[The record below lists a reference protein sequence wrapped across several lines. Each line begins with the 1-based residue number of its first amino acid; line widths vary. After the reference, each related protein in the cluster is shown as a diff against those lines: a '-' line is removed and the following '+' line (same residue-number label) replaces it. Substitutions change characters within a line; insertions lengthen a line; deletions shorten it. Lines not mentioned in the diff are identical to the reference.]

1 MNLVVFSGI
10 EGKINLWVNFPL
22 NDRITSLLR

>member
-1 MNLVVFSGI
+1 MNLVVFLGI
-10 EGKINLWVNFPL
+10 EGKINLWVNFSS